1 MRVLSVAS
9 WSLLLSFAVTAP
21 AFAGDWVRSESEA
34 YGFSADFP
42 GKPSQESSA
51 TGGVPMHSMSA
62 GNVKALCLVVRGDY
76 PYTVDP
82 EIELPASRDS
92 FVKGMSATLTSSKR
106 ITFKRGDKTLAAMEF
121 DAASATHNLR
131 SIIVIDG
138 TYAYQVAGAV
148 SKKDGDPKNLE
159 RCVRGF
165 ALTP

>member
-1 MRVLSVAS
+1 MRISSVTM
-9 WSLLLSFAVTAP
+9 WGILLSIAFSTS
-21 AFAGDWVRSESEA
+21 AFAGGWVRTESKA

-42 GKPSQESSA
+42 SKPSQESSS
-51 TGGVPMHSMSA
+51 TGGVPMHSMAA
-62 GNVKALCLVVRGDY
+62 GDAKALCLVVRGDY
-76 PYTVDP
+76 PKTVDP
-82 EIELPASRDS
+82 DVELPASRDS
-92 FVKGMSATLTSSKR
+92 FVKGMSATLSTSKR

-121 DAASATHNLR
+121 DATSATHDLR

-148 SKKDGDPKNLE
+148 SKADGDPKNLE

>member
-1 MRVLSVAS
+1 MRVSSKAIAGVFLS
-9 WSLLLSFAVTAP
+9 L
-21 AFAGDWVRSESEA
+21 AFATPVFAADWVRSESKA

-42 GKPSQESSA
+42 SKPKEESSS
-51 TGGVPMHSMSA
+51 TSGVPMHSMAA
-62 GNVKALCLVVRGDY
+62 GDTKALCLVVRGDY
-76 PYTVDP
+76 PNTVDP
-82 EIELPASRDS
+82 NVELPASRDS
-92 FVKGMSATLTSSKR
+92 FVKGMSATLSTSKR
-106 ITFKRGDKTLAAMEF
+106 ITFKRGDKTLSAMEF

-148 SKKDGDPKNLE
+148 SKTDGDPKNLE